1 MLQSANAGCSLRCY
15 PCLHV
20 VGTSVPTASLSV
32 ESLMK
37 RTVVLALVAI
47 ALTSCSWGIKLDS
60 RGKNVRTAW
69 NNDVA
74 GCREVGKV
82 TVSVLDRVGPVDRK
96 DIKVRDE
103 LEVMARNEAGKM
115 DADTIRPLGEPREGE
130 QTFVSYVCGPNK
142 SVDGSKAPRD
152 AKPSPTPAKT
162 ETYPIR

>member
-1 MLQSANAGCSLRCY
+1 
-15 PCLHV
+15 
-20 VGTSVPTASLSV
+20 
-32 ESLMK
+32 MK
-37 RTVVLALVAI
+37 RILILALVA
-47 ALTSCSWGIKLDS
+47 ASLGACSWGIKLDS

-69 NNDVA
+69 NNDVS

-130 QTFVSYVCGPNK
+130 QTFASYVCGSGK
-142 SVDGSKAPRD
+142 SVDGSRATRRED
-152 AKPSPTPAKT
+152 SKPEQTPAKT
-162 ETYPIR
+162 ETYPIK

>member
-1 MLQSANAGCSLRCY
+1 
-15 PCLHV
+15 
-20 VGTSVPTASLSV
+20 
-32 ESLMK
+32 MK

-69 NNDVA
+69 NDDLA

-103 LEVMARNEAGKM
+103 ATMTAARNLIAISTLAE
-115 DADTIRPLGEPREGE
+115 RREV
-130 QTFVSYVCGPNK
+130 T
-142 SVDGSKAPRD
+142 
-152 AKPSPTPAKT
+152 
-162 ETYPIR
+162 

>member
-1 MLQSANAGCSLRCY
+1 
-15 PCLHV
+15 
-20 VGTSVPTASLSV
+20 
-32 ESLMK
+32 MK
-37 RTVVLALVAI
+37 RTIVLAFVAV

-69 NNDVA
+69 NDDVS

-82 TVSVLDRVGPVDRK
+82 TVSVLDRIGPVDRK
-96 DIKVRDE
+96 DIKIRDE

-130 QTFVSYVCGPNK
+130 QTFASYVCGSGKGADRKAVPRGDK
-142 SVDGSKAPRD
+142 SNP
-152 AKPSPTPAKT
+152 PPAKT

>member
-1 MLQSANAGCSLRCY
+1 
-15 PCLHV
+15 
-20 VGTSVPTASLSV
+20 
-32 ESLMK
+32 MK
-37 RTVVLALVAI
+37 RTIVLASVAV

-60 RGKNVRTAW
+60 RGKDVRTAW
-69 NNDVA
+69 NNDVT

-103 LEVMARNEAGKM
+103 LEVMARNEAAKM

-130 QTFVSYVCGPNK
+130 QTFASYACGSGKRVDSSRAPSRVDTK
-142 SVDGSKAPRD
+142 SEQTSE
-152 AKPSPTPAKT
+152 KT